1 MQSITYLIALILVL
15 VGALT
20 PLSIC
25 IYLVNTETFVSK
37 EKEQKLDRIG
47 AIFLWIM
54 GSGLALIVFAF
65 AFMTQSQYNKAVIGT
80 TATGKPS
87 TVVIDNN
94 TKMRLNFRADTISLV
109 PINDSVIIQQ
119 ANGTTN
125 FKANIV
131 VTYKMIKDEKSILNF
146 YKTYGTSDVKKIVN
160 NVIKSEV
167 AKQAD
172 FAKSGKISD
181 ETIKNIDNRLN
192 HTFEFESIT
201 ATDFVS
207 SNNQNINL
215 NTNK

>member
-1 MQSITYLIALILVL
+1 MQSITYIVAFSLIAIGLIVTITTAVIGADHDLNDVKKHEKALEIIWGIFALIAL
-15 VGALT
+15 
-20 PLSIC
+20 
-25 IYLVNTETFVSK
+25 F
-37 EKEQKLDRIG
+37 
-47 AIFLWIM
+47 
-54 GSGLALIVFAF
+54 GLALYIGAA

-80 TATGKPS
+80 TMTGKPS

-94 TKMRLNFRADTISLV
+94 TKLRLNATTDTLSLV
-109 PINDSVIIQQ
+109 PINDSISIQQ
-119 ANGTTN
+119 ANGNTN

-131 VTYKMIKDEKSILNF
+131 VTYKMIKNEKSILNF

-167 AKQAD
+167 AKQD
-172 FAKSGKISD
+172 SFAKSGKISE
-181 ETIKNIDNRLN
+181 ETIKNIDKRLN

-215 NTNK
+215 NTSK